1 MGMAKRMMERDRAPS
16 VWHSS
21 AADYNEAVRDLKP
34 EPQEQKVTD
43 SVKITDL
50 NLIHVPNK
58 KTKIKEVNRNY
69 MKKWSKEEDKQ
80 LMDIL
85 DNHVEENKIIKY
97 DDEFRMEFGRTAGAL
112 SSRFKKLIFENYDE
126 SSWEDCVKAAAMG
139 NYEWEAYVKAQTTNK
154 EISEDIK
161 KDRELKKIEILIQKY
176 NENYD
181 KNLKLIS

>member
-1 MGMAKRMMERDRAPS
+1 MGQQNNMVS
-16 VWHSS
+16 GVWHSS
-21 AADYNEAVRDLKP
+21 AEDYKEAVRDHTP
-34 EPQEQKVTD
+34 EPQEPKVRLYKGQKV
-43 SVKITDL
+43 
-50 NLIHVPNK
+50 N
-58 KTKIKEVNRNY
+58 IKEINRNY
-69 MKKWSKEEDKQ
+69 MKKWSKEEDKK

-85 DNHVEENKIIKY
+85 DEYVEQDKIIKY
-97 DDEFRMEFGRTAGAL
+97 DEEFRMQFGRTAGSL
-112 SSRFKKLIFENYDE
+112 SSRIKKLIFEKYDE

-181 KNLKLIS
+181 KNLKLVNKEF

>member
-1 MGMAKRMMERDRAPS
+1 MGQQNNMVSGA
-16 VWHSS
+16 WHSS
-21 AADYNEAVRDLKP
+21 AEDYKESLK
-34 EPQEQKVTD
+34 EPQEQKVRLYKGQK
-43 SVKITDL
+43 V
-50 NLIHVPNK
+50 N
-58 KTKIKEVNRNY
+58 IKEINRNY
-69 MKKWSKEEDKQ
+69 MKKWSKEEDKK

-85 DNHVEENKIIKY
+85 DEYVEQDKIINY
-97 DDEFRMEFGRTAGAL
+97 DEEFRMQFGRTAGSL
-112 SSRFKKLIFENYDE
+112 TSRIRKLIFEKYDE

-181 KNLKLIS
+181 KNLKLVNKEF